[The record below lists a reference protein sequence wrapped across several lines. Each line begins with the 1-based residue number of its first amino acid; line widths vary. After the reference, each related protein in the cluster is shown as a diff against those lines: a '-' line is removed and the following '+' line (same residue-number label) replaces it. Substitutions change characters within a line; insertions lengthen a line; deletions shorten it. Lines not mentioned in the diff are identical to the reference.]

1 MGAVGLCCAK
11 AIGAHNSSAS
21 AATRTSATDERPMLL
36 CGVRR
41 IRKSPNGITTRSR
54 PLTDTCGRKADA
66 VSQRTKAASRCL
78 VVGVAARAALP
89 SSPSYG
95 CAKPRSLHTTAAER
109 LNPSLNWSLI
119 LPPPLMES
127 SCIRAHTPSVFQKR
141 RGSPALARTSGCL
154 YQCQVDRKI
163 LLTFGS
169 FIASALAKPLPNK
182 LPRVRAIQAHGLPN
196 PLRRHLPETFDPLT
210 PLCA

>member
-11 AIGAHNSSAS
+11 AIGAHSSSAS

-66 VSQRTKAASRCL
+66 VSQRSKAASRCL
-78 VVGVAARAALP
+78 VAGVAARAALP

-95 CAKPRSLHTTAAER
+95 CAKPRSLHTTAAEH
-109 LNPSLNWSLI
+109 LNPSLNSSLF
-119 LPPPLMES
+119 LPPSLMES

-141 RGSPALARTSGCL
+141 RDRLSWRAHPSVFTSVKLTGKFYSLLGHSSLAHPLNHRQISCLTSERFRHMA
-154 YQCQVDRKI
+154 CQTPCED
-163 LLTFGS
+163 TFP
-169 FIASALAKPLPNK
+169 KPSI
-182 LPRVRAIQAHGLPN
+182 R
-196 PLRRHLPETFDPLT
+196 
-210 PLCA
+210 